1 MMAGTWVF
9 VEQRDGNIRKVTFEM
24 LSQAKKFGDEVC
36 AVVFGKGVEAL
47 APEFAKYGAD
57 KVYVADADVFANY
70 NTGAFVA
77 QMAAMI
83 NEYKPNAVLFA
94 HTFNGRDFASRLA
107 QKLEAGLATD
117 VISAEISAG
126 KGLFTRA
133 IYAGKALAKVE
144 VAGEPVLA
152 TVRPGVFEAVE
163 NAAAGEVVKVNIAA
177 TDADVYQVVKEFIPT
192 VSARPEL
199 TEAEIV
205 VSGGRGCKGPDG
217 IKLVEQLADI
227 LGAAVGGSRAAID
240 SGWLGHELQV
250 GQTGKVVNPNL
261 YVACGISGAIQH
273 LAGMSSS
280 KFIAA
285 INTDPEAPI
294 FNVADFGVVGDL
306 FKVIPLL
313 IDELKK

>member
-1 MMAGTWVF
+1 MAGTWVF
-9 VEQRDGNIRKVTFEM
+9 VEQRDGNVRKVSFEM
-24 LSQAKKFGDEVC
+24 ISEAKKFGDEVS

-57 KVYVADADVFANY
+57 KVYVVEGDVFEKY

-77 QMAAMI
+77 QMVAMI
-83 NEYKPNAVLFA
+83 NEYKPNAILFA
-94 HTFNGRDFASRLA
+94 HTFGGRDFASRLA
-107 QKLEAGLATD
+107 QKLELGLATD

-152 TVRPGVFEAVE
+152 TVRPGVFEAAE
-163 NAAAGEVVKVNIAA
+163 NAGAGEVVKPAVAA

-199 TEAEIV
+199 TEAEVV

-217 IKLVEQLADI
+217 IKLVEQLADL
-227 LGAAVGGSRAAID
+227 LGAAVGGSRASID

-280 KFIAA
+280 KFITA

>member
-1 MMAGTWVF
+1 MAGTWVF
-9 VEQRDGNIRKVTFEM
+9 VEQRDGNIRKVTYEM
-24 LSQAKKFGDEVC
+24 ITKAKAFGDEVS

-57 KVYVADADVFANY
+57 KVYVIEGDVFANY

-83 NEYKPNAVLFA
+83 KEYAPNAVLFA

-107 QKLEAGLATD
+107 QKLDAGLATD
-117 VISAEISAG
+117 AIDAQVSAG
-126 KGLFTRA
+126 KGVFTRA
-133 IYAGKALAKVE
+133 IYAGKALSKVE
-144 VAGEPVLA
+144 VTTNPILA
-152 TVRPGVFEAVE
+152 TIRAGVFELAE
-163 NAAAGEVVKVNIAA
+163 SAGAGAVVKPAIAA
-177 TDADVYQVVKEFIPT
+177 TDADVYQTVKSFEAT

-199 TEAEIV
+199 TEADVV
-205 VSGGRGCKGPDG
+205 VSGGRGCKGPEG
-217 IKLVEQLADI
+217 IKVVEELADL
-227 LGAAVGGSRAAID
+227 LGAGMGGSRAAID

-261 YVACGISGAIQH
+261 YVAAGISGAIQH

-306 FKVIPLL
+306 FKVVPLL
-313 IDELKK
+313 CQELKK

>member
-1 MMAGTWVF
+1 MAGTWIF
-9 VEQRDGNIRKVTFEM
+9 VEQKGGNIRKVTFEM
-24 LSQAKKFGDEVC
+24 LSQAKSFGDEVS

-57 KVYVADADVFANY
+57 KVYVADADVLGTY
-70 NTGAFVA
+70 NTGAYVA
-77 QMAAMI
+77 QVIAMI
-83 NEYKPNAVLFA
+83 NAYSPNAVLFA
-94 HTFNGRDFASRLA
+94 HSFNGRDLASRLA
-107 QKLEAGLATD
+107 QKLDTGLATD
-117 VISAEISAG
+117 AVAAELSAG
-126 KGLFTRA
+126 KGVFTRS

-144 VAGEPVLA
+144 VAGAPVLA
-152 TVRPGVFEAVE
+152 TIRPGVWEVKE
-163 NAAAGEVVKVNIAA
+163 VAGAGAVVKADIAA
-177 TDADVYQVVKEFIPT
+177 TAADVYQVEKAFEAT

-199 TEAEIV
+199 TEAEVV

-217 IKLVEQLADI
+217 IKVVEQLADL
-227 LGAAVGGSRAAID
+227 LGAAMGGSRASID

-285 INTDPEAPI
+285 INTDTEAPI
-294 FNVADFGVVGDL
+294 FSVADFGVVGDL
-306 FKVIPLL
+306 FKVVPLL
-313 IDELKK
+313 VSELKK

>member
-1 MMAGTWVF
+1 MAGTWVF
-9 VEQRDGNIRKVTFEM
+9 VEQKDGNIRKVTFEM
-24 LSQAKKFGDEVC
+24 LSEAKKFGDEVS
-36 AVVFGKGVEAL
+36 AVVFGKGVESL

-57 KVYVADADVFANY
+57 KVYVADDAVFGEY

-83 NEYKPNAVLFA
+83 AEYKPNAIMFA

-117 VISAEISAG
+117 VIKAELSAG

-133 IYAGKALAKVE
+133 IYAGKVLSKVE
-144 VAGEPVLA
+144 VTTDPILA
-152 TVRPGVFEAVE
+152 TIRAGVFEVAE
-163 NAAAGEVVKVNIAA
+163 GAAAGEVVKVAVAA
-177 TDADVYQVVKEFIPT
+177 TAADVYQTIKDFQPS

-199 TEAEIV
+199 TEAPV
-205 VSGGRGCKGPDG
+205 VISGGRGCKGPEG
-217 IKLVEQLADI
+217 IKIVEELADL
-227 LGAAVGGSRAAID
+227 LGAALGGSRASID

-261 YVACGISGAIQH
+261 YIACGISGAIQH

-280 KFIAA
+280 KFIAC

-294 FNVADFGVVGDL
+294 FNVSDFGVVGDL
-306 FKVIPLL
+306 FKVVPLTVQ
-313 IDELKK
+313 ELKK

>member
-1 MMAGTWVF
+1 MAGTWVF
-9 VEQRDGNIRKVTFEM
+9 VEQRDGNVRKVTYEM
-24 LSQAKKFGDEVC
+24 ISKAKTFGDEVS
-36 AVVFGKGVEAL
+36 AVVFGKGVEGL
-47 APEFAKYGAD
+47 AAEFAKYGAD
-57 KVYVADADVFANY
+57 KVYVVEGDVFASY

-83 NEYKPNAVLFA
+83 KENAPNAVLFA

-107 QKLEAGLATD
+107 QKLEVGLATD
-117 VISAEISAG
+117 VIDAQISAG
-126 KGLFTRA
+126 KGVFTRA

-144 VAGEPVLA
+144 ITTSPILA
-152 TVRPGVFEAVE
+152 TVRAGVFEVVE
-163 NAAAGEVVKVNIAA
+163 AAGAGAVVKPAVAA
-177 TDADVYQVVKEFIPT
+177 TDADVYQTVKSFEPT

-199 TEAEIV
+199 TEADVV
-205 VSGGRGCKGPDG
+205 VSGGRGCKGPEG
-217 IKLVEQLADI
+217 IKVVEELADL
-227 LGAAVGGSRAAID
+227 LGAALGGSRAAID

-250 GQTGKVVNPNL
+250 GQTGKVVNPTL

-313 IDELKK
+313 CQELKK

>member
-1 MMAGTWVF
+1 MAGTWVF
-9 VEQRDGNIRKVTFEM
+9 VEQRDGNVRKVTYEM
-24 LSQAKKFGDEVC
+24 LSEAKKFGDEVC
-36 AVVFGKGVEAL
+36 AVIFGKGIEGL
-47 APEFAKYGAD
+47 APDFAKYGAD
-57 KVYVADADVFANY
+57 KVYVVEGDVFAQY

-117 VISAEISAG
+117 VIAAEISAG
-126 KGLFTRA
+126 KGVFTRA

-144 VAGEPVLA
+144 VTTQPILA
-152 TVRPGVFEAVE
+152 TVRAGVFEVKE
-163 NAAAGEVVKVNIAA
+163 NPAAGEVVKPSVAA
-177 TDADVYQVVKEFIPT
+177 SDADVYQKIIEFVPT

-199 TEAEIV
+199 TEADVV
-205 VSGGRGCKGPDG
+205 VSGGRGCKGPEG
-217 IKLVEQLADI
+217 IKVVEQLADL
-227 LGAAVGGSRAAID
+227 LGAALGGSRAAID

-280 KFIAA
+280 KFITA

-306 FKVIPLL
+306 FKVVPILCE
-313 IDELKK
+313 ELKK